1 MQRLP
6 DIQVHFRHALAAAL
20 LLAMALAAGC
30 AGGVVP
36 EQSATPTAATAA
48 PEFEPAPVPAVRY
61 GRYTLVELAPTAAQR
76 DLLSQVVE
84 VSVPDTLH
92 ASVGDALRHL
102 LLRSGYRLCDGADSE
117 TLLGLALPAAH
128 YRLGPMLLR
137 DALLTLAGPSWRLQ
151 VDEPQRQVCFVRAD
165 AEPSEAP
172 SSGNGRHE

>member
-1 MQRLP
+1 MQRITP
-6 DIQVHFRHALAAAL
+6 VSAHACSTTL
-20 LLAMALAAGC
+20 LFATALAAGC
-30 AGGVVP
+30 VGNAPPSVP
-36 EQSATPTAATAA
+36 PDETFAAVQSA
-48 PEFEPAPVPAVRY
+48 PAHAPAVRY

-117 TLLGLALPAAH
+117 TLLGLPLPAAH

-137 DALLTLAGPSWRLQ
+137 DALLTLAGSPWRLQ
-151 VDEPQRQVCFVRAD
+151 VDEPQRQVCFARAD

-172 SSGNGRHE
+172 LSGDGRHE

>member
-1 MQRLP
+1 MQRSHHVQAYAHGQAASYLLLL
-6 DIQVHFRHALAAAL
+6 VVALAG
-20 LLAMALAAGC
+20 GC
-30 AGGVVP
+30 AGSVPSP
-36 EQSATPTAATAA
+36 EQPAVPPAATAA
-48 PEFEPAPVPAVRY
+48 LEPAPVSAVRY

-117 TLLGLALPAAH
+117 TLLGLPLPAAH

-137 DALLTLAGPSWRLQ
+137 DALLTLAGSPWRLQ
-151 VDEPQRQVCFVRAD
+151 VDEPQRQVCFARAD

-172 SSGNGRHE
+172 LSGDGRHE